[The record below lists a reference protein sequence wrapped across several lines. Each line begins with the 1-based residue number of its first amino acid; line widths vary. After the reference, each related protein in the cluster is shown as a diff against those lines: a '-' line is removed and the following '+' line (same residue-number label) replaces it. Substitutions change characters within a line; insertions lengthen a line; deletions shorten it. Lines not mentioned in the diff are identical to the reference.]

1 MAPSTFH
8 KYFKSVT
15 TLSPLQYQK
24 RLRLDEA
31 QRLMVSGQC
40 DVTQA
45 AFSVGYESVT
55 QFIREYKRLF
65 GNPPR
70 RNIIYLKNTN
80 QTNKLSAI

>member
-31 QRLMVSGQC
+31 QRLMMSGQC

-65 GNPPR
+65 GDSPR
-70 RNIIYLKNTN
+70 RNIVNLKNTN
-80 QTNKLSAI
+80 ILSEIQIL